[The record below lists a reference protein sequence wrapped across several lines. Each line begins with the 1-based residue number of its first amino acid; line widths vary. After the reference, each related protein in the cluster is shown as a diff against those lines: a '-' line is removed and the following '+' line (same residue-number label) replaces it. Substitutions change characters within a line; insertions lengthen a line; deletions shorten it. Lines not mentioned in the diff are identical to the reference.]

1 MDILFAFFKVLMRA
15 IVAVAIGLPVLAVLL
30 LAGVLGGESA
40 KFFIA
45 LVVLFC
51 IGWSLLPL
59 VIASKPLGI
68 VVSMAWV
75 ALAVVLGVR
84 EVIVPWIIATIWLAA
99 LVPKNSSDNLEDCI
113 NLPQKQDGNDRTG

>member
-1 MDILFAFFKVLMRA
+1 MVKAQIFLLRLFF
-15 IVAVAIGLPVLAVLL
+15 
-30 LAGVLGGESA
+30 
-40 KFFIA
+40 
-45 LVVLFC
+45 LFC

-75 ALAVVLGVR
+75 ALAVLGGR
-84 EVIVPWIIATIWLAA
+84 EVIVPWIFATIWLAA

-113 NLPQKQDGNDRTG
+113 NLPQKQDGSDRTG